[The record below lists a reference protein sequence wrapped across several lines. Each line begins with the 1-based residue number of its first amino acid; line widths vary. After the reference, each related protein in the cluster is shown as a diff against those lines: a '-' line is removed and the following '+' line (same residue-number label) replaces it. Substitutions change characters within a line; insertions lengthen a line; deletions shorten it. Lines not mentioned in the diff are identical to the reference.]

1 MAPFQLGKIIRMSFR
16 KICAQIAANQHKQVV
31 YAPSAVYTFMSK
43 LIPLVYIGKFFLEF
57 KFDFIWVKISGEIP
71 LTEKEITKI
80 T

>member
-16 KICAQIAANQHKQVV
+16 KICAQIAASQHKQVV

-57 KFDFIWVKISGEIP
+57 KFGFIWVKISGEIP
-71 LTEKEITKI
+71 LIEKEITKI
-80 T
+80 S